1 MSRPKKYTD
10 EEICL
15 QIKTV
20 MNALGLDR
28 IPTANEIIDYYDSHA
43 LCAVISKYGGFEYF
57 AKMLG
62 CKIKESNASFGRSY
76 EKVALEDIKKE
87 TGLEGI
93 LTSHKHPYD
102 IYAGSGVKVDVKVSR
117 LKPLDA
123 KRRSLYEIYIGRK
136 EPTCDLYLIY
146 CLDEDEIPFK
156 RLVIP
161 SCILR
166 DKQLIA
172 IGFDSKWDLFDEKW
186 HYFNTYERFYRKMM
200 DETLEGVVAF
210 G

>member
-10 EEICL
+10 EEICQ

-28 IPTANEIIDYYDSHA
+28 FPTASEIIDYYDNYA
-43 LCAVISKYGGFEYF
+43 LCAVIGKYGGCEYF

-62 CKIKESNASFGRSY
+62 CNVKESSVSFGKSY

-117 LKPLDA
+117 FKPSDA
-123 KRRSLYEIYIGRK
+123 KRTNLHEVYIGKK

-146 CLDEDEIPFK
+146 CLDEDDIPLK

-161 SCILR
+161 SCLLR
-166 DKQLIA
+166 DKQLIG

-186 HYFNTYERFYRKMM
+186 YYFNTYESFYRRMM
-200 DETLEGVVAF
+200 DDAQEGVVAF